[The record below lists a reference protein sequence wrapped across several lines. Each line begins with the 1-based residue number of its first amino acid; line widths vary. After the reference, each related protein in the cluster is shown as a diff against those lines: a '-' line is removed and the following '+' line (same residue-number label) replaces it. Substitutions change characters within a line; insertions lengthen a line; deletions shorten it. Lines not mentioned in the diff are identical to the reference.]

1 MMQPDEELNRTK
13 SRSRRLIYALSMRY
27 LGIALV
33 CCAAAGGAFR
43 SRMYFVFSLC
53 AAGGIFLAW
62 GWFSY
67 LAVTGLKVP
76 GAGSLPKARPDV
88 PYSLR
93 QKKRRWQKPAFARTD
108 ADFEDDLTAR
118 THVSEGEFDE
128 LQLRAVRIRARLLC
142 SAALFALSLI
152 IRY

>member
-76 GAGSLPKARPDV
+76 GRP
-88 PYSLR
+88 P
-93 QKKRRWQKPAFARTD
+93 T
-108 ADFEDDLTAR
+108 
-118 THVSEGEFDE
+118 
-128 LQLRAVRIRARLLC
+128 
-142 SAALFALSLI
+142 
-152 IRY
+152 